1 MDQIKVEIL
10 KLGKQAKV
18 ASQVCAQL
26 DSSQKN
32 KILQAMAKGLQ
43 ADQND
48 ILIANQLDFANAKEA
63 KLSSAL
69 IDRLELNSAR
79 IASMSEGL
87 AQVAELP
94 DPVGRNLKNI
104 KHQNGLLIDKVAV
117 PIGVIVM
124 IYESRPNV
132 TADAAG
138 LCFKSGNAVILR
150 GGKEAKHSN
159 FAILESLLR
168 SGTAVGLPEHAIQLV
183 ETGDHQAVSELVKLN
198 NCVDLVIPRGG
209 EKLISTVSEMAT
221 VPVIKHYKGVCH
233 TYVDASADLEKASS
247 IVINAKCSKPGVCN
261 AMETL
266 LVDRVIAEKFLP
278 TALSVLAK
286 NNVELRGEAESKKYF
301 PELKLATEED
311 WSAEYLDLIL
321 AVKVV
326 DGVDEAI
333 THINHYG
340 SHHSDAIIA
349 EDKAV
354 QDKFR
359 KQVDSA
365 TVYINASTRF
375 TDGFEFGMGA
385 EIGISTDKL
394 HARGP
399 MGLEELTTYKY
410 IIEGNGQVRK

>member
-1 MDQIKVEIL
+1 MDNIKSEVL
-10 KLGKQAKV
+10 KLGRQAKF
-18 ASQVCAQL
+18 AAQVCNQL
-26 DSSQKN
+26 NSAQKN
-32 KILQAMAKGLQ
+32 KILKAMAEGLL
-43 ADQND
+43 ADQD
-48 ILIANQLDFANAKEA
+48 SILEANKLDLASAKEA

-69 IDRLELNSAR
+69 IDRLALDLAR
-79 IASMSEGL
+79 VKAMSEGL
-87 AQVAELP
+87 NQVSSLP

-104 KHQNGLLIDKVAV
+104 KHQNGLSINKVSV

-150 GGKEAKHSN
+150 GGKEAKNSN
-159 FAILESLLR
+159 FAILKSLLK
-168 SGTAVGLPEHAIQLV
+168 SGSAVGLPEYAIQLV
-183 ETGDHQAVSELVKLN
+183 ETGEHQAVSDLVKLN
-198 NCVDLVIPRGG
+198 NYVDLVIPRGG
-209 EKLISTVSEMAT
+209 EKLITLVSGMAT

-233 TYVDASADLEKASS
+233 TYVDASSDLQKALEIS
-247 IVINAKCSKPGVCN
+247 VNAKCSKPGVCN

-266 LVDRVIAEKFLP
+266 LVDRAIAEKFLP
-278 TALSVLAK
+278 TVLTELAK
-286 NNVELRGEAESKKYF
+286 NNVELRGEEEAKKYF
-301 PELKLATEED
+301 PELIIATEDD
-311 WSAEYLDLIL
+311 WSEEYLDLIL
-321 AVKVV
+321 AVKIVS
-326 DGVDEAI
+326 GVDEAI
-333 THINHYG
+333 SHINHFG
-340 SHHSDAIIA
+340 SRHSDAIIA
-349 EDKAV
+349 EDKMI

-359 KQVDSA
+359 NQVDSA
-365 TVYINASTRF
+365 TVYVNASTRF